1 MAHLHIAK
9 CCLLQGCC
17 SVRLICQTLKRTRV
31 QRADSLFHAN
41 PLEVWVLLICLYS
54 VPSLPEVKRCTS
66 GRGWCSH
73 VPGFA
78 RTLRQTRLPVTQG
91 DWISHLWIFGGG
103 VAGCQNPFWQPRLGL
118 VFLKYNRASLG
129 TEIPPDHLPR
139 TSVWMLLLVTRV
151 ARPAP
156 GRDETSFSTPRQTLS
171 DLMGSL
177 TSVKNLPTLL
187 ETFLNR
193 GDLSTHLHL
202 SHLVREN
209 ILAS

>member
-1 MAHLHIAK
+1 MRRFPSSCKPPRGL
-9 CCLLQGCC
+9 G
-17 SVRLICQTLKRTRV
+17 
-31 QRADSLFHAN
+31 SLDR
-41 PLEVWVLLICLYS
+41 S

-73 VPGFA
+73 VRGFA
-78 RTLRQTRLPVTQG
+78 RMLRQTRLPVTQG

-103 VAGCQNPFWQPRLGL
+103 VAGCQNPTFWQPRLGL
-118 VFLKYNRASLG
+118 VFLKYDRASLG
-129 TEIPPDHLPR
+129 TEIPPDHLSR
-139 TSVWMLLLVTRV
+139 TSVWMLLLVTRA
-151 ARPAP
+151 ARPVP
-156 GRDETSFSTPRQTLS
+156 GRDETSFSTPRRTLS

-177 TSVKNLPTLL
+177 TSANNLPTLL

-193 GDLSTHLHL
+193 GDLSTHLRL

>member
-1 MAHLHIAK
+1 MARLHIAK

-31 QRADSLFHAN
+31 QCVDSLFRAN
-41 PLEVWVLLICLYS
+41 PLEVWVLFQVFLRLKGALLGGGGVRTY
-54 VPSLPEVKRCTS
+54 L
-66 GRGWCSH
+66 G
-73 VPGFA
+73 A
-78 RTLRQTRLPVTQG
+78 RMLRQTRLPVTQG
-91 DWISHLWIFGGG
+91 DWNSRLWIFGGG
-103 VAGCQNPFWQPRLGL
+103 VAGCQNPTFWQPRLGL

-139 TSVWMLLLVTRV
+139 RSVWMLLLVARA

-177 TSVKNLPTLL
+177 TSVNNLPTLL

-193 GDLSTHLHL
+193 GDLSTHLRL